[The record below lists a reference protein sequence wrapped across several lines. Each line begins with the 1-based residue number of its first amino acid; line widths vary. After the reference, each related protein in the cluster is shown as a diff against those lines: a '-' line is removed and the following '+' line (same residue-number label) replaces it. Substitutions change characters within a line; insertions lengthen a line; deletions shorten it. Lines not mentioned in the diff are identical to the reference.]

1 MAAARMAMDSIFPEV
16 GSCILI
22 VLVAA
27 RRTRTNIMGTLSS
40 TSGVLVV
47 HGCAARWASPSPAAA
62 AEAWRG
68 GFKPVEAILK
78 WAASCATLVLNKIWR

>member
-1 MAAARMAMDSIFPEV
+1 MAAARMAIDRLFPEV

-27 RRTRTNIMGTLSS
+27 RRARANIMGTLSG
-40 TSGVLVV
+40 TSGVLAV

-62 AEAWRG
+62 AEAWLK
-68 GFKPVEAILK
+68 GFKPGGAVLK
-78 WAASCATLVLNKIWR
+78 WAASCATLALKKIWR